1 LYRICLLLLIKE
13 GKMTERSSTKDISKT
28 LDLVKTCIEAGA
40 FKAFL
45 LTTDNI
51 PFDVNLR
58 SYCEQNICGN
68 YGKNYACPPNV
79 GKGEELIEKARSY
92 KKALVFQTVTQIEDS
107 FDFEGMKEAARKH
120 SKVADTINK
129 EIEKQFGNYL
139 QLTAGECTVCDTCAL
154 TEDKPCRFPDK
165 AISSLEAYCMNVS
178 TLAERCQM
186 KYINGQNTVT
196 YFGAFLFN

>member
-1 LYRICLLLLIKE
+1 M
-13 GKMTERSSTKDISKT
+13 GKQEN
-28 LDLVKTCIEAGA
+28 LVNICIEAGA
-40 FKAFL
+40 FKAYIIP
-45 LTTDNI
+45 TDDI
-51 PFDVNLR
+51 PFDADLR
-58 SYCEQNICGN
+58 SYCEANICGN

-79 GKGEELIEKARSY
+79 GDSQELIDKAKSY
-92 KKALVFQTVTQIEDS
+92 EKALVFQTVTQIEDS

-129 EIEKQFGNYL
+129 EIGKQFDIYL
-139 QLTAGECTVCDTCAL
+139 QLTAGECTVCETCAL
-154 TEDKPCRFPDK
+154 TEDRPCRFPGK

-196 YFGAFLFN
+196 YFGAFLFR